1 MREYDASLD
10 LLDHAVA
17 AAFGIGRTDLRA
29 MELVSR
35 GGPTT
40 AGELAAQ
47 LRLTTGA
54 VTALIDRMENAGL
67 LRRTRSAADRRQVH
81 VELTPAARRREASVF
96 GPLAKDAAK
105 VLGRFTGAERTVIV
119 DFLRRA
125 KEMCDRARARVED

>member
-67 LRRTRSAADRRQVH
+67 FRRTRSAVDRRQVH
-81 VELTPAARRREASVF
+81 VELTPTARRREASVF